1 MQIESDP
8 DPTALQEPAGEDFA
22 DGEGEPQ
29 GTGLDAAEVAD
40 AANKILGEDYQ
51 EDDEIIQEIVET
63 GNEMLDIP
71 IDVSL
76 EPIAVELEPP
86 VEEKYEPKEETLQ
99 FDELFGKV
107 EELSGVESDEV

>member
-1 MQIESDP
+1 
-8 DPTALQEPAGEDFA
+8 
-22 DGEGEPQ
+22 
-29 GTGLDAAEVAD
+29 
-40 AANKILGEDYQ
+40 
-51 EDDEIIQEIVET
+51 
-63 GNEMLDIP
+63 MLDIP

-107 EELSGVESDEV
+107 EELSGAKSDEVQDNLDLEAVDIETVESPEEKGNDEAEKEESV